1 MEQPT
6 RMIDGRPCT
15 ACQVW
20 LPCDLLKAVE
30 ERARQ
35 MGVRD
40 NDVIKEA
47 LRAFLGIPEP
57 SDEERGCPR

>member
-1 MEQPT
+1 
-6 RMIDGRPCT
+6 
-15 ACQVW
+15 
-20 LPCDLLKAVE
+20 LLKAVE
-30 ERARQ
+30 ERAHQ

-40 NDVIKEA
+40 NEVIKQA